1 MATAALLVSLLL
13 VPGPG
18 GIPDADQTRLAE
30 AFRLARVAG
39 DSVWPGWSRAPFAV
53 VLVTPEQEF
62 FIGHPH
68 PPADARNL
76 GRDPVLGVDVF
87 ARPRTFQT
95 SFLATFPVEGVST
108 IVVGQRESTNVA
120 SSTDWVLKVLHEH
133 FHQLQDSQPGFY
145 EKALALDL
153 SGGDTTG
160 MWMLNFPFP
169 YESPAVDA
177 SFAAAA
183 KALRTRL
190 RGGDRVGYR
199 AARENL
205 RKSLAENARRYLDFQ
220 VWKEGVARYTEIR
233 MAQKAA
239 ASADPSAAFRALP
252 DFVPYS
258 KAASTLSEEV
268 LRDLDKADLSGRKRL
283 IFYSYGAGE
292 ALWLDDERPCWKDD
306 YLRTLFTLEPAF
318 ATAAPCLG
326 DSLR

>member
-1 MATAALLVSLLL
+1 MLTAALLVSLLL
-13 VPGPG
+13 APPPE
-18 GIPDADQTRLAE
+18 GISDADRTRLSE

-53 VLVTPEQEF
+53 VLVTPAQEF

-68 PPADARNL
+68 PPSEARSL
-76 GRDPVLGVDVF
+76 GRDPVLGVEVF
-87 ARPRTFQT
+87 ARPRTFET

-108 IVVGQRESTNVA
+108 IVVGQRSNTNVA

-145 EKALALDL
+145 EKAQALDL
-153 SGGDTTG
+153 AGGDPTG

-169 YESPAVDA
+169 YEASDVDA

-183 KALRTRL
+183 KALRSRL
-190 RGGDRVGYR
+190 QGGDRVGYR
-199 AARENL
+199 TARENL

-220 VWKEGVARYTEIR
+220 IWKEGVARYTEIR

-239 ASADPSAAFRALP
+239 AASPPSAAFRALP
-252 DFVPYS
+252 DDVPYS
-258 KAASTLSEEV
+258 KAASALSGEV
-268 LRDLDKADLSGRKRL
+268 LRDLDKADLAGRKRL

-292 ALWLDDERPCWKDD
+292 ALWLDDQRPCWKDD

-326 DSLR
+326 TR